1 MLCNRPYQ
9 SMLNWLD
16 LERTRIASDSRYL
29 EQLKVHE
36 DFELNL
42 SDSSDL
48 PFFFKGLKDL
58 TVSLGPFY
66 SQMDLKNMAEK
77 LFSYL
82 ERI

>member
-42 SDSSDL
+42 SMTI
-48 PFFFKGLKDL
+48 FIKGIMI
-58 TVSLGPFY
+58 LGLSGAKISAYMF
-66 SQMDLKNMAEK
+66 L
-77 LFSYL
+77 
-82 ERI
+82 I